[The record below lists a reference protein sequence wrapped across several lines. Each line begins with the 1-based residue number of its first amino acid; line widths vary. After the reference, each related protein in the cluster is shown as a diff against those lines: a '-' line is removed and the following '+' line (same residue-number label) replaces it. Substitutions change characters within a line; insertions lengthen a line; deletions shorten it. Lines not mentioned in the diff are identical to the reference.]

1 MAQLQEIRANYDRD
15 TIVVY
20 QAYNKQIA
28 LPALANQKFVVP
40 FSFNRMTWINSSYLW
55 LMERS
60 QWGLKS
66 NQEYILAIRIKRS
79 FWDKALSLGILTHPE
94 KSIYANGQQWEKL
107 FNAAQVHI
115 QWDPERSL
123 RGAKLTHSSIQVGIS
138 RFLIEEYNN
147 EAIVSIED
155 MTALTRKIYSL
166 RQQGKTTNAKR
177 LLPNE
182 RLYPVDKQ
190 VGKSIGID

>member
-15 TIVVY
+15 TIMVY
-20 QAYNKQIA
+20 QAYNKQIT
-28 LPALANQKFVVP
+28 LPAIAKQKFVAP
-40 FSFNRMTWINSSYLW
+40 FSFNRMTWIKPSYLW

-66 NQEYILAIRIKRS
+66 NQEYILAIHIKRS

-94 KSIYANGQQWEKL
+94 KSIYGSGQQWEKL
-107 FNAAQVHI
+107 FNDAPVHI

-166 RQQGKTTNAKR
+166 RQQGKTANAKQ

-182 RLYPVDKQ
+182 RLYPIDKQ
-190 VGKSIGID
+190 VGKNIGIS

>member
-15 TIVVY
+15 TLIVY

-28 LPALANQKFVVP
+28 LPALANQKFVAP
-40 FSFNRMTWINSSYLW
+40 FSFNRMTWIKPSYLW

-79 FWDKALSLGILTHPE
+79 FWDKALSFGILTHPE

-107 FNAAQVHI
+107 FNDAQVHI

-123 RGAKLTHSSIQVGIS
+123 RGAKLTQSSIQVGIS